1 MSWKTFWLLFY
12 IWHSKERSLT
22 QIELYCGVDCLA
34 NKRFTYLNENK
45 FVESIRNEGDEIYM
59 ATTDKGAGFI
69 YGITAA
75 TVLAFAN
82 LVKALV
88 QS

>member
-22 QIELYCGVDCLA
+22 QIELYSGVNCLK
-34 NKRFTYLNENK
+34 NKHLTYLNTNK
-45 FVESIRNEGDEIYM
+45 FVEGIRNEDSEIYM

-82 LVKALV
+82 LVKALA

>member
-22 QIELYCGVDCLA
+22 QIELYCGVNCLN
-34 NKRFTYLNENK
+34 NKHFTYLNANK
-45 FVESIRNEGDEIYM
+45 FVADIRNEGNEIYM

-75 TVLAFAN
+75 TVLALAN
-82 LVKALV
+82 LVKALAR
-88 QS
+88 S